1 MRVALVG
8 NPNCGKTTL
17 FNALT
22 GANQYV
28 GNWPG
33 VTVEKKS
40 GKLKA
45 DKSIEITDLPGI
57 YSLSPYTLEE
67 VIARDF
73 LIKEHPDAI
82 LNIVD
87 GTNLERNLYLSTQL
101 LEMGIPVVVAV
112 NMMDVVRK
120 RGDQINITALEEK
133 LSCPVV
139 EISALKNEGIDQVV
153 NCLKTIPSTVGIE
166 AMAYSREVEDAL
178 TEIIERFEGSLEYS
192 LKDLKREEEG
202 AIDQVPEHLQRFYAI
217 KLLENDEKIRESLK
231 NPPDVSDIIVRI
243 EKHFDDDTESVI
255 TNERYTWISSI
266 MHSVRTLGNEDG
278 LTTSDK
284 IDRVVTNRFL
294 ALPIFAVVMFLVYY
308 ISVST
313 VGTFATDWANDG
325 VFGDG
330 WFLGAGGDEYAEVVD
345 EFDDASESVAA
356 FDEAA
361 IAEGLDPESD
371 TFLFEAEQAGIV
383 GSYEAYDD
391 ETGENELVE
400 VDAAAY
406 EEAKDTIAASGG
418 EVPDPTEYGIWVP
431 GLPVIIGDA
440 LASIDAADWLTA
452 LILDGIVAGVGA
464 VLGFIPQMLVLF
476 LLLAFLES
484 CGYMS
489 RIAFILDRVF
499 RRFGLSGKS
508 FVPILIGTGCGVP
521 GVMASRTIENQ
532 NDRRMTVM
540 TTTFIPCGAKLPI
553 IALFA
558 AAVFGGVW
566 WVAPSAYFLG
576 IAAILCTGII
586 LKKTRF
592 FAGDPAPF
600 IMELPAYHMPT
611 VGAVLRSMWERA
623 WSFIKKAGTIILLA
637 CILVWFISTYGVV
650 DGTFMAVEDQNDSI
664 LAVLGTLICWIFNPL
679 GWGDWQAA
687 SAAVTGLIAKEN
699 VVGTLGILYNGDA
712 GWYANVQVAFTP
724 LVAYSFLAFNLLCA
738 PCFAAMGAIKREM
751 NNRKWFWAAIG
762 YQCGLAWVVALWIYQ
777 IGGMVTGEVAFGP
790 FTVIAILLAIA
801 FIYLLFRK
809 NKYKGKVE
817 SLTSVAA
824 ES

>member
-231 NPPDVSDIIVRI
+231 NPPDVSDIIARI

-406 EEAKDTIAASGG
+406 EEAKDIIAASGG

-712 GWYANVQVAFTP
+712 GWYANVQAAFTP

-777 IGGMVTGEVAFGP
+777 IGGMITGEVAFG
-790 FTVIAILLAIA
+790 
-801 FIYLLFRK
+801 R
-809 NKYKGKVE
+809 
-817 SLTSVAA
+817 SQ
-824 ES
+824 